1 MEQRQVL
8 IVGAG
13 PTGLVLALWLS
24 RFGVGL
30 RIIDKA
36 PRAGTTSRAM
46 VVHARC
52 LEFYRQLGIA
62 DVVIEAG
69 EKARLLDGHLDR
81 KHIARIPFGD
91 FGEGLSRYPF
101 ILVLPQA
108 VHERVLEAELKKA
121 GVSVERNC
129 ELLEIEHTND
139 SILTR
144 LRTATGEEN
153 TRFEYLCGCDGA
165 HSSVREKCGISF
177 PGGTYEQVFFVAD
190 AAIAGQMVDDNV
202 HFAFTDREMLGV
214 FPLKRRASWRLI
226 GIVPRN
232 VTKAIHEIS
241 YADVADQVRHTAAL
255 EATRVNWFSTY
266 HVHHRVAGAF
276 RKGRAFLL
284 GDAGHI
290 HSPAGGQGMNTGI
303 GDASNLGWKLAAVLQ
318 GRAEAALLESYGAER
333 IAIAYRI
340 VRSTDRIFSFQV
352 SPSWP
357 MRMARRW
364 LTPLIPALMRL
375 GAVRRFI
382 FRTISQIAFAY
393 RESPISAGSAGRV
406 RGGDRLPWF
415 QLANGGDNH
424 EALRDLDWQVHVYGE
439 VPKSLETCCRKRGL
453 PLRQFPWGRPA
464 RAVGLD
470 ENALYLV
477 RPDGHVGLAAR
488 KEDFAALEQY
498 LSRLEIRPR
507 PKI

>member
-24 RFGVGL
+24 RFGVAL

-36 PRAGTTSRAM
+36 PEAGTTSRAM

-62 DVVIEAG
+62 DAVIEAG
-69 EKARLLDGHLDR
+69 EKARLLEGHLDR
-81 KHIARIPFGD
+81 RPFARIPFGD

-101 ILVLPQA
+101 MLVLPQD
-108 VHERVLEAELKKA
+108 VHERFLEKELKTA
-121 GVSVERNC
+121 GVLVGRNC
-129 ELLEIEHTND
+129 ELLDFEQRND
-139 SILTR
+139 SILARLGTTR
-144 LRTATGEEN
+144 GEE
-153 TRFEYLCGCDGA
+153 TASFEYLCGCDGA

-190 AAIAGQMVDDNV
+190 AVVTGPTADDDV
-202 HFAFTDREMLGV
+202 HFALTDREILGI

-232 VTKAIHEIS
+232 VTKDIHDIG
-241 YADVADQVRHTAAL
+241 YDDVADQVRRTAAL
-255 EATRVNWFSTY
+255 EASRVNWFSTY
-266 HVHHRVAGAF
+266 HVHHRVAGEF

-303 GDASNLGWKLAAVLQ
+303 GDASNLAWKLAAVLQ
-318 GRAEAALLESYGAER
+318 RRAAATLLESYPAER

-352 SPSWP
+352 SPSWA

-364 LTPLIPALMRL
+364 LTPLIPALMRI
-375 GAVRRFI
+375 GAVRRFM
-382 FRTISQIAFAY
+382 FRAISQIAFAY
-393 RESPISAGSAGRV
+393 RESPISGGSAGRV

-415 QLANGGDNH
+415 RLGDGADNH
-424 EALRDLDWQVHVYGE
+424 ESLGDLEWQVHVYTE
-439 VPKSLETCCRKRGL
+439 APKSLETCCKKRGL
-453 PLRQFPWGRPA
+453 RLRQFPWSRAA
-464 RAVGLD
+464 RAAGL
-470 ENALYLV
+470 EQHALYLV
-477 RPDGHVGLAAR
+477 RPDGHVGLAAP
-488 KEDFAALEQY
+488 KEDVAALEDY
-498 LSRLEIRPR
+498 LSRLDVRPR
-507 PKI
+507 ART

>member
-24 RFGVGL
+24 RFGVTV

-36 PRAGTTSRAM
+36 PAAGTTSRAM

-62 DVVIEAG
+62 EAVIEAG
-69 EKARLLDGHLDR
+69 EKATLLDGHLDR
-81 KHIARIPFGD
+81 KLIARIPFGD

-101 ILVLPQA
+101 MLVLPQD
-108 VHERVLEAELKKA
+108 VHEHLLEDELKRA

-129 ELLEIEHTND
+129 ELLDFEQTTDHV
-139 SILTR
+139 LAR
-144 LRTATGEEN
+144 LGTARGEDN
-153 TRFEYLCGCDGA
+153 ARFEYLCGCDGA

-190 AAIAGQMVDDNV
+190 AVVTGRMADDNV

-214 FPLKRRASWRLI
+214 FPLKRRESWRLI

-232 VTKAIHEIS
+232 VTKDVHAIG
-241 YADVADQVRHTAAL
+241 YDDVADQVRHTTGL
-255 EATRVNWFSTY
+255 EALRVNWFSTY
-266 HVHHRVAGAF
+266 HVHHRVAGEF

-284 GDAGHI
+284 GDAAHI

-303 GDASNLGWKLAAVLQ
+303 GDASNLGWKLVAVLQ
-318 GRAEAALLESYGAER
+318 GRAAATLLESYPAER

-352 SPSWP
+352 SPSWA

-364 LTPLIPALMRL
+364 LIPLIPALMRI
-375 GAVRRFI
+375 GAVRRTM
-382 FRTISQIAFAY
+382 FRAISQIAFAY
-393 RESPISAGSAGRV
+393 RESPISAGAAGRV

-415 QLANGGDNH
+415 RLADGVDDH
-424 EALRDLDWQVHVYGE
+424 ESLGDLDWQVHVYSE
-439 VPKSLETCCRKRGL
+439 APKSLEMCCMKRGL
-453 PLRQFPWGRPA
+453 RLRQFPWSRAA
-464 RAVGLD
+464 RAAGL
-470 ENALYLV
+470 EQRALYLL
-477 RPDGHVGLAAR
+477 RPDGHVGFAAP
-488 KEDFAALEQY
+488 KDEVAALEHY
-498 LSRLEIRPR
+498 LSRLGIRAR
-507 PKI
+507 ARA